1 MNKYFSIEAPAKLNL
16 NLFVKKKYTNGLHF
30 LESDIC
36 FLGLTD
42 KIFFQFS
49 NIDLFYQCN
58 KEEELIIDPNNNLIL
73 QALKKF
79 RNLTGWK
86 KCFSIFLKKN
96 IPIGAGLGGGSADA
110 AATLVVLKKLF
121 NFDTKENKITK
132 NILYDIAKEIGSDI
146 PACIESKDLRLK
158 GYGDKIFR
166 IKNPN
171 NFYFLIIYPNIKL
184 STKDVFKHYEK
195 NPIKIKGSNVFWE
208 NININNSLL
217 PSAVRLA
224 PDISNVLNTLKK
236 SKNVKAY
243 GMTGSGSS
251 CFGIFENL
259 NDITSS
265 LKFFDKRYFI
275 WFGEKKNYN
284 LNRVRYSKV
293 LENKF

>member
-42 KIFFQFS
+42 KIFFRFS

-146 PACIESKDLRLK
+146 PACIESKDLKLR

-166 IKNPN
+166 IKNPD

-184 STKDVFKHYEK
+184 STKDVFKYYEK
-195 NPIKIKGSNVFWE
+195 NPI
-208 NININNSLL
+208 
-217 PSAVRLA
+217 
-224 PDISNVLNTLKK
+224 
-236 SKNVKAY
+236 
-243 GMTGSGSS
+243 
-251 CFGIFENL
+251 
-259 NDITSS
+259 
-265 LKFFDKRYFI
+265 
-275 WFGEKKNYN
+275 
-284 LNRVRYSKV
+284 
-293 LENKF
+293 